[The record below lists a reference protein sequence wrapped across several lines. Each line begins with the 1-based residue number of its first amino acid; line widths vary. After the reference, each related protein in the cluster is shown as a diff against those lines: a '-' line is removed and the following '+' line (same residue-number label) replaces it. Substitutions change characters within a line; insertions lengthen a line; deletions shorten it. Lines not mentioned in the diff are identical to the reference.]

1 MKEAGRPGLHVVAD
15 HAHAA
20 VAAEVHEEHLGAGPA
35 VVVGALPAA
44 DGVAELAVA
53 GQGRRPVAGLRLVED
68 LDPVDGD
75 GDRLRLAA
83 AHGRYGP
90 QVPRAQLRVMEGG
103 AGNGGRLRRT
113 GIGQRRAGRH
123 AGVLTAGGQ
132 DPRQHAAGHG
142 EQGETGD
149 LREWRASSHCVA
161 FRDRAGSFYRP
172 PADNTTTSVAGTLGG
187 DARADRA
194 DMVSR
199 RGGRTDA
206 SSRPIGLSRGA
217 KPRRLTIPFKTGCL
231 VAAVRGEAPGVEALS
246 THGCKFSDDTQAS
259 GDT

>member
-1 MKEAGRPGLHVVAD
+1 MKSTSGRGRPSWWVPCQRPIALPSWQSPVSPAGRSQVSGSSKTSTPSTVT
-15 HAHAA
+15 
-20 VAAEVHEEHLGAGPA
+20 
-35 VVVGALPAA
+35 
-44 DGVAELAVA
+44 
-53 GQGRRPVAGLRLVED
+53 
-68 LDPVDGD
+68 

-103 AGNGGRLRRT
+103 AGNGGRLRSA

-142 EQGETGD
+142 EQGETSD
-149 LREWRASSHCVA
+149 LREWRGVVA
-161 FRDRAGSFYRP
+161 LRRLPGSGWVLLSPPGRQYHDICGRNARRRCARRSCGHGVTPRRP
-172 PADNTTTSVAGTLGG
+172 
-187 DARADRA
+187 
-194 DMVSR
+194 
-199 RGGRTDA
+199 TDV

-231 VAAVRGEAPGVEALS
+231 VVAVRGEAPGVEALS